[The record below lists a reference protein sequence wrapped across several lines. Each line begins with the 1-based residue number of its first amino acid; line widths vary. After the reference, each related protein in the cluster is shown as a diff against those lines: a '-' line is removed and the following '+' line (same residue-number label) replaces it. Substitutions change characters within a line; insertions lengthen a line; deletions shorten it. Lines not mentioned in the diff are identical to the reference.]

1 MNFFPYSLVLY
12 ELVGWTVG
20 WFVGIRM
27 FLLICSY
34 LYRLRQWSKFKWQGG
49 PDQWAIV
56 VGATGALGR
65 QYAKKLLDKDY
76 NLLLISN
83 NDAKLEDIKMILM
96 KMKHNK
102 LIKTHVMD
110 LRKDD
115 DSMYDSLEI
124 VLNDLGGNVDVWV
137 NAFSVKYPNN
147 RPNYISMIHDEDIED
162 MIAVNVVAFTR

>member
-1 MNFFPYSLVLY
+1 MEFVENHLNFFPYSLVLY

-115 DSMYDSLEI
+115 DSMQATGIGGGRGGYFWYTPPWPKIFRKYPPLEI
-124 VLNDLGGNVDVWV
+124 LGKFFEKPG
-137 NAFSVKYPNN
+137 KTEKI
-147 RPNYISMIHDEDIED
+147 R
-162 MIAVNVVAFTR
+162 